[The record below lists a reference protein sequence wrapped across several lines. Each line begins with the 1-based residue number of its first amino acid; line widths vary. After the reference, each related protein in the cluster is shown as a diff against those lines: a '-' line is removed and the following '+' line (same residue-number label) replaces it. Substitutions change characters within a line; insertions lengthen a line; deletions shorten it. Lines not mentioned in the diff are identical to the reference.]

1 MNILHVYFFTA
12 CIALVF
18 WIILLL
24 FRCTPANNIITLR
37 RCWFYVNFM
46 LLSVTVLLL
55 LLLLLFIII
64 TCNSMILCCRYTMT
78 KSTSVIFILMFALLF
93 GLEQW
98 VGSNRSYCI
107 MSKKLIA
114 LFKVISYDRILVFKD
129 PSVLWGED
137 YIISST
143 QHYFFFLKESH
154 FLHDKPPPTMPP
166 PPAPCNKNNQPIPQI
181 RWMWHRAL

>member
-1 MNILHVYFFTA
+1 MHVYFFTA

-137 YIISST
+137 YIITST
-143 QHYFFFLKESH
+143 QHYFFFS
-154 FLHDKPPPTMPP
+154 
-166 PPAPCNKNNQPIPQI
+166 QRIPLFT
-181 RWMWHRAL
+181 W

>member
-1 MNILHVYFFTA
+1 
-12 CIALVF
+12 
-18 WIILLL
+18 
-24 FRCTPANNIITLR
+24 
-37 RCWFYVNFM
+37 
-46 LLSVTVLLL
+46 
-55 LLLLLFIII
+55 
-64 TCNSMILCCRYTMT
+64 MILCCRYTMT

-137 YIISST
+137 YIITST

-166 PPAPCNKNNQPIPQI
+166 PPPPAIKAINLSLKLDGCGTGPYSRSFTAYLLWGKENTISCF
-181 RWMWHRAL
+181 

>member
-1 MNILHVYFFTA
+1 
-12 CIALVF
+12 
-18 WIILLL
+18 
-24 FRCTPANNIITLR
+24 
-37 RCWFYVNFM
+37 
-46 LLSVTVLLL
+46 
-55 LLLLLFIII
+55 
-64 TCNSMILCCRYTMT
+64 MILCCRYTMT

-114 LFKVISYDRILVFKD
+114 LFKVNNNNNNNNTLFHPKYTRKVKSYDRILVFKD

-137 YIISST
+137 YIIITST
-143 QHYFFFLKESH
+143 QHYFFFSKNPTFYMINH
-154 FLHDKPPPTMPP
+154 HPPCPPPH
-166 PPAPCNKNNQPIPQI
+166 APCNKNNQPIPQI

>member
-1 MNILHVYFFTA
+1 
-12 CIALVF
+12 
-18 WIILLL
+18 
-24 FRCTPANNIITLR
+24 
-37 RCWFYVNFM
+37 
-46 LLSVTVLLL
+46 
-55 LLLLLFIII
+55 
-64 TCNSMILCCRYTMT
+64 MILCCRYTMT

-137 YIISST
+137 YIITST

-166 PPAPCNKNNQPIPQI
+166 PLPPAIKAINLSLKLDGCGTGPYRRSFTAYLLWGKENTISCF
-181 RWMWHRAL
+181 